1 MNAQKTVEDSKYYT
15 LKRREKKYTL
25 HNLCG
30 SYHQDE
36 IFQMS
41 DNIHKNLYSNN
52 NTLSFLVLVKIYT
65 THHIGVQTQSFL
77 NGRTREHF
85 MKKGSCAH
93 NLTRMK
99 KKLFVFKQYDPV

>member
-1 MNAQKTVEDSKYYT
+1 MNAQNTVEDST
-15 LKRREKKYTL
+15 LKSKKKKI

-52 NTLSFLVLVKIYT
+52 NTL
-65 THHIGVQTQSFL
+65 
-77 NGRTREHF
+77 
-85 MKKGSCAH
+85 GSSAS
-93 NLTRMK
+93 
-99 KKLFVFKQYDPV
+99 

>member
-1 MNAQKTVEDSKYYT
+1 MNAQKTVEDSI
-15 LKRREKKYTL
+15 LKRKKKT

-52 NTLSFLVLVKIYT
+52 NTVS
-65 THHIGVQTQSFL
+65 S
-77 NGRTREHF
+77 
-85 MKKGSCAH
+85 SAS
-93 NLTRMK
+93 
-99 KKLFVFKQYDPV
+99 

>member
-1 MNAQKTVEDSKYYT
+1 MNAQKTVEDSI
-15 LKRREKKYTL
+15 LKRKKKI

-52 NTLSFLVLVKIYT
+52 NTLSSSASYKIYT
-65 THHIGVQTQSFL
+65 THLIGVQTHNHL
-77 NGRTREHF
+77 NGRREHF
-85 MKKGSCAH
+85 VKKGSCAH
-93 NLTRMK
+93 NLTRK
-99 KKLFVFKQYDPV
+99 KKAFCI